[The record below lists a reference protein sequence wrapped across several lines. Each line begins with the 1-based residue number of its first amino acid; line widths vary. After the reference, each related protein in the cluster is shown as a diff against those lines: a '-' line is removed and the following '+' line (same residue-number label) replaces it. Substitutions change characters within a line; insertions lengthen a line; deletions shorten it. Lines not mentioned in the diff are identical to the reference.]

1 MGRTPCCEKVGL
13 KRGRWT
19 AEEDRILTDYIR
31 ANGEGSWRSLP
42 KNAGLLRCGKSC
54 RLRWINYLRS
64 DLKRGKF
71 SPQEEEIIIKS
82 HAILG
87 NRWSLIA
94 TQLPGRTDN
103 EIKNYWNSH
112 LSRKF
117 YSFRRAGSEKT
128 IENLETDLVKAA
140 EQTKRRR
147 GKVSRSDMK
156 KNKTTGYKHYSSN
169 NNQAP
174 EFPHF
179 QTHHT
184 HQDTI
189 PSLCTDPVNNNVVV
203 STVQISSTPPILMDK
218 EDIDTSS
225 FLCMA
230 EDYFSLDD
238 IMPVLEEEMD
248 PAGII
253 LSTSLNGSL
262 ENIVK
267 EFGLQV
273 VQSQHDL
280 AKSGNSSVDIY
291 SGLIPNDHHQF
302 GGENNESTATSSS
315 FPVEH
320 HCSLAQN
327 ISDWDDLQ
335 YFWDD
340 SGNNLCNTQNLMPQ
354 QNEDDV
360 MLSSPWPWD
369 DTFYDIMHGNT
380 GE

>member
-19 AEEDRILTDYIR
+19 AEEDRILTDYIH

-87 NRWSLIA
+87 NR
-94 TQLPGRTDN
+94 
-103 EIKNYWNSH
+103 
-112 LSRKF
+112 KF

-128 IENLETDLVKAA
+128 IENLETDLAKAA

-147 GKVSRSDMK
+147 GKVSRSAMK

-169 NNQAP
+169 NNHAP

-184 HQDTI
+184 HKDTI

-267 EFGLQV
+267 EFGW
-273 VQSQHDL
+273 
-280 AKSGNSSVDIY
+280 AAI
-291 SGLIPNDHHQF
+291 
-302 GGENNESTATSSS
+302 
-315 FPVEH
+315 EH

>member
-19 AEEDRILTDYIR
+19 AEEDRILTDYIH

-87 NRWSLIA
+87 NR
-94 TQLPGRTDN
+94 RV
-103 EIKNYWNSH
+103 
-112 LSRKF
+112 
-117 YSFRRAGSEKT
+117 GSEKS
-128 IENLETDLVKAA
+128 IENLETNLAKAA

-147 GKVSRSDMK
+147 GKVSRSAMK
-156 KNKTTGYKHYSSN
+156 KNKTTDYKHYSN
-169 NNQAP
+169 INHAP
-174 EFPHF
+174 ELPHF
-179 QTHHT
+179 QRHK
-184 HQDTI
+184 DTI
-189 PSLCTDPVNNNVVV
+189 PNLYTELVNNNAVA
-203 STVQISSTPPILMDK
+203 SAVQIPSSPPILMEK

-230 EDYFSLDD
+230 GSEYFSLDD
-238 IMPVLEEEMD
+238 IMPILVEDMD
-248 PAGII
+248 PTGTI

-262 ENIVK
+262 ENSVK

-273 VQSQHDL
+273 GQSQHDL
-280 AKSGNSSVDIY
+280 AKSGNSSDDLY
-291 SGLIPNDHHQF
+291 NYNGLIPSDHHHQF
-302 GGENNESTATSSS
+302 GGGENNESTATSLS

-327 ISDWDDLQ
+327 IINWDDGQ
-335 YFWDD
+335 YYWDDD
-340 SGNNLCNTQNLMPQ
+340 SGNSLCNTHFLMPQ

-369 DTFYDIMHGNT
+369 DTFYI
-380 GE
+380 

>member
-19 AEEDRILTDYIR
+19 AEEDRILTDYIH

-94 TQLPGRTDN
+94 AQLPGRTDN

-117 YSFRRAGSEKT
+117 YSFRRVGSEKS
-128 IENLETDLVKAA
+128 IENLETDLAKAA

-147 GKVSRSDMK
+147 GKVSRSAMK
-156 KNKTTGYKHYSSN
+156 KNKTTDYKHYSN
-169 NNQAP
+169 INHAP
-174 EFPHF
+174 ELPHF
-179 QTHHT
+179 QRHK
-184 HQDTI
+184 DTI
-189 PSLCTDPVNNNVVV
+189 PNLYTEPVNNNAVA
-203 STVQISSTPPILMDK
+203 SAVQIPSSPPILMEK

-225 FLCMA
+225 FLCMVGS
-230 EDYFSLDD
+230 EYFSLDD
-238 IMPVLEEEMD
+238 IMPILVEDMD
-248 PAGII
+248 PTRTI

-262 ENIVK
+262 ENSVK

-273 VQSQHDL
+273 GQSQHDL
-280 AKSGNSSVDIY
+280 AKSGNSSNDIYNY
-291 SGLIPNDHHQF
+291 SGLIPSDHHHQF
-302 GGENNESTATSSS
+302 GGGENSESTATSSS

-327 ISDWDDLQ
+327 IIDWDDWQ
-335 YFWDD
+335 YYWDDD
-340 SGNNLCNTQNLMPQ
+340 SGNNTHNLMPQ

-369 DTFYDIMHGNT
+369 DTFYI
-380 GE
+380 